1 MPGTCDAAF
10 IRTGWMAK
18 SRTVSRSSCGRAGFE
33 RKAHAP
39 SRYDVTTT
47 LSATGCES
55 IATGAQ
61 CAARGADD
69 PLSRAALDGLK
80 SEAAAQMEW
89 FVAASARAVA
99 ALAALAPA
107 ASEVEAPDVGALL
120 ADAIKNARPSLEP
133 RGNKSAAAE
142 DAAAKGS
149 ITQAGLEGLLSG
161 LLSGK

>member
-1 MPGTCDAAF
+1 MANPNKLSVAPGGED
-10 IRTGWMAK
+10 
-18 SRTVSRSSCGRAGFE
+18 
-33 RKAHAP
+33 
-39 SRYDVTTT
+39 TTT
-47 LSATGCES
+47 LPTALLERLTATLERLSATPL
-55 IATGAQ
+55 ATAV
-61 CAARGADD
+61 ADD
-69 PLSRAALDGLK
+69 ARVLAALHGLK
-80 SEAAAQMEW
+80 VEAAAQIEW

-99 ALAALAPA
+99 ALAALVPD